1 MTVEKGQKSW
11 KKEPEK
17 TPQIA
22 SLQIQTEVSALA
34 FQNIGHLLYP
44 VS

>member
-22 SLQIQTEVSALA
+22 DSTQGLCISLTEYRSSALPSEL
-34 FQNIGHLLYP
+34 N
-44 VS
+44 